1 MSARTATSSGLAARY
16 AQAMFELASEQGAL
30 DQVGTDLDKLDRA
43 IAESPDLARLIASPV
58 VTREQHASAVSA
70 VADELDLS
78 EITRKFLGVLAAKR
92 RLFAL
97 PSIVSSF
104 RARLAEQ
111 RGEVTAEVASAQP
124 LDQKQLAALTDAVTA
139 YSGKKVRLDT
149 KVDPSLI
156 GGLVV
161 TVGSRQVDASL
172 KRKLQQLDVAMRGL
186 G

>member
-1 MSARTATSSGLAARY
+1 
-16 AQAMFELASEQGAL
+16 MFELANEQGVL
-30 DQVGTDLDKLDRA
+30 DQVATDLDKLDRT
-43 IAESPDLARLIASPV
+43 IAENSELARLIASPV
-58 VTREQHASAVSA
+58 VTREQQAGAISQ
-70 VADELDLS
+70 VAQKLDLS
-78 EITRKFLGVLAAKR
+78 EITRNFLGVLASKR

-97 PSIVSSF
+97 PSIVESF
-104 RARLAEQ
+104 RARLAEH
-111 RGEVTAEVASAQP
+111 RGEVAAEVVSATK
-124 LDQKQLAALTDAVTA
+124 LDPKQVAALQDAVNAHT
-139 YSGKKVRLDT
+139 GKKVRLDT